1 MSAHMHA
8 KWHTPPINDPLE
20 LFCLSTLHE
29 RCHELQTLGQVH
41 GGGSLWG
48 DVRISMWVVTGGTQS
63 LSWGIQCDPNASL
76 GALELV
82 VAR

>member
-48 DVRISMWVVTGGTQS
+48 AHLNVGGGGTQS